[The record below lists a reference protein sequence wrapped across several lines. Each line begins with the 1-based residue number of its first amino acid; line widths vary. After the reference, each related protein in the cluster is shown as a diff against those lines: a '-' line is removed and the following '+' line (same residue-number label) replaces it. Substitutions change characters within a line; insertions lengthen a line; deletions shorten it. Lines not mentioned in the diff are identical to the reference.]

1 MPVDITLRDF
11 REDDAATIVGWVES
25 AAESLAWA
33 SVPFLRLTPEIL
45 DDWHALP
52 GVVPCVA
59 LLDGDPCAYGQVWE
73 DHAEDEA
80 ELARVNVAPE
90 RRGQGVGRT
99 FVALLAAE
107 ARRRG
112 FRSIVIRVVRGE
124 RAAFATY
131 HAAGFLRMDRAE
143 EEQLNLDQDREYVWM
158 RLGPSGRLPGS

>member
-1 MPVDITLRDF
+1 VPVDITLRDF

-52 GVVPCVA
+52 GVV
-59 LLDGDPCAYGQVWE
+59 
-73 DHAEDEA
+73 
-80 ELARVNVAPE
+80 
-90 RRGQGVGRT
+90 
-99 FVALLAAE
+99 
-107 ARRRG
+107 
-112 FRSIVIRVVRGE
+112 IRVVRGE

-143 EEQLNLDQDREYVWM
+143 EEQLNLDQDRQYVWM